1 MVERVAEPAFNGGLE
16 GNYYIPL
23 GETGGGICRLGVQND
38 FITPGGGCVRR
49 DENSNKPEI
58 LFSEVFEERKI
69 ENNAGTKMVGNFD
82 GIDQGKLSEVG
93 RKQMVGQGQK
103 RKRGRP
109 KGSKNKNKKMVV
121 ENQEQL
127 RDDQIDYQND
137 GKQFGE
143 MGVNFGGNDDI
154 GKRVRQL
161 FESDS
166 EEDDQN
172 KIQGFEEE
180 IDEGL
185 GNEEVPNVKEEM
197 IMPKKK
203 RGRAK
208 GVKNKLKMG
217 KNGGEVVSGEGI
229 DDGGCALVSFEGSK
243 RRKKNVIQDFLV
255 EEVGGEVEKTVEKR
269 ARVKGLKLRRKKVIV
284 VAKVEEEG
292 LEKKVERRVRSIG
305 SKNEEEDVV
314 MVAEVG
320 EEEGMKVEKRGRGRP
335 KGSTKKKRKICRRGR
350 VCGEGAEQVSEAG
363 GEVVQVVRNE
373 PDEPVGCG
381 EGAEQVSEA
390 GDEVVQVV
398 RNEPADVGS
407 KVRRRK
413 KKRGRPRGLKNK
425 RVILVDGVLPK
436 VISSLPGGR
445 GLVVQKDMELVDLP
459 RHCGNEKVDGAEML
473 HESTIKEQKPQI
485 KVSNYRLRARNM
497 PEVAA
502 GSRREHCSR
511 CHQCRSE
518 KNDIIACSFCKKKRY
533 CFPCLIK
540 WYPERTREEVR
551 EACPFCRGNCNCKI
565 CLQEKL
571 VMKDRQRD
579 IDRKVKL
586 DRLLY
591 LMCKINPILKCIQEE
606 QRAELEVEARILGK
620 PIKEEDIMKTR
631 FDQDDRIYCDNCNTS
646 IVNFHR
652 SCPNSVCSYDLCI
665 SCCQELRSGL
675 RSDDLEA
682 GSSCRSTGGS
692 LNHDITG
699 NSQKHDA
706 DKMGNSKVF
715 TVGNY
720 LPPTGCGSMNIN
732 DSILCPQKGHG
743 GCGLHILELRRVLE
757 LNWVDTVIES
767 IDKVTIDYYLPE
779 TDFSQECLICLP
791 TASDAQSIASERR
804 KAASRLNMRD
814 NFLYCPSVSS
824 MNELNIDHF
833 QRHWTQGEP
842 VIVRDV
848 LKEGSGLSWEPMV
861 MWRAFRGAKKIMK
874 EDTLNVKAIDC
885 LDWCE
890 VEIDIYHFFKGYLHG
905 RNHSN
910 GWPEILKLKDWP
922 ASNSFE
928 ECLPRH
934 FAEFIMMLPYSDYT
948 HPECGILNLVT
959 KLPDGVPKP
968 DLGPKTYIAYGYEEE
983 LGRGDSMTKLH
994 CDISDAVNVLMHTT
1008 KVDIS
1013 SCQQQIIH
1021 KLQNTYEAE
1030 GSVTAD
1036 RSDTETKENLDVALN
1051 CSDAKEFSCADGAG
1065 AESTISHFL
1074 ETPVSSDKC
1083 DNETN
1088 DNSGAGL
1095 NCSAAKEFPS
1105 ADGDGSVSSVGQF
1118 PETSVS
1124 ADQRDRETNENY
1136 DAILNCSAAKEFPSA
1151 DGAGAVTSAN
1161 HSLEVSCS
1169 GGEHELL
1176 SKKPDFDENK
1186 VGEGAIWDIF
1196 RREDVPK
1203 LLDYLKRHQQEFNHI
1218 NNLPVKSVV
1227 HPIHDQT
1234 FYMTEI
1240 HKKQLKEEFGVEP
1253 WTFEQHLGEA
1263 VFIPAGCPHQ
1273 VRNRLSCIKVA
1284 LDFVSPEN
1292 VQECIRLTDE
1302 FRLLPKNHRSKEDKL
1317 EVKKMALYAASSA
1330 LSEFRKLTTDFE

>member
-1 MVERVAEPAFNGGLE
+1 MRRVINRKFCLVKCSKRERLKKLQEKKMAE
-16 GNYYIPL
+16 
-23 GETGGGICRLGVQND
+23 
-38 FITPGGGCVRR
+38 
-49 DENSNKPEI
+49 
-58 LFSEVFEERKI
+58 
-69 ENNAGTKMVGNFD
+69 NFH
-82 GIDQGKLSEVG
+82 GIDEIGGKE
-93 RKQMVGQGQK
+93 MVGQGQK

-127 RDDQIDYQND
+127 RDDQIVDQND
-137 GKQFGE
+137 GKKFDE

-172 KIQGFEEE
+172 RIQGFEEGT
-180 IDEGL
+180 DEGL
-185 GNEEVPNVKEEM
+185 GDEEVPSVREEV
-197 IMPKKK
+197 IMPKRK
-203 RGRAK
+203 RGRPK
-208 GVKNKLKMG
+208 GVKNKPKMG
-217 KNGGEVVSGEGI
+217 KNGGVVVSGEGI
-229 DDGGCALVSFEGSK
+229 DDGGCALVSLKGSK
-243 RRKKNVIQDFLV
+243 RRKKNVIQDFPG
-255 EEVGGEVEKTVEKR
+255 EEVGGKVEETVVKR
-269 ARVKGLKLRRKKVIV
+269 GRVKGLKLRRKKVIV

-292 LEKKVERRVRSIG
+292 LEKKVERRERSRG
-305 SKNEEEDVV
+305 SKNEEEEVV
-314 MVAEVG
+314 MVAEVV
-320 EEEGMKVEKRGRGRP
+320 EEEGEKVVKRGRGRP
-335 KGSTKKKRKICRRGR
+335 KGSTKKKRKIGRRGR
-350 VCGEGAEQVSEAG
+350 VCGEGGAEQVSEAG
-363 GEVVQVVRNE
+363 GEVLQVVRNE
-373 PDEPVGCG
+373 PAGC
-381 EGAEQVSEA
+381 EESAEQVGEA
-390 GDEVVQVV
+390 GGEAVQVV
-398 RNEPADVGS
+398 RNEPADHVGS
-407 KVRRRK
+407 RVRRRK

-445 GLVVQKDMELVDLP
+445 GLVVQKDMGLVDLP
-459 RHCGNEKVDGAEML
+459 RHCGIEKVDGAEML
-473 HESTIKEQKPQI
+473 LESAIGEQKPQI
-485 KVSNYRLRARNM
+485 KASNYQLRARNM
-497 PEVAA
+497 PEVVA
-502 GSRREHCSR
+502 GSRRREPSSR
-511 CHQCRSE
+511 CHQCRCE
-518 KNDIIACSFCKKKRY
+518 KNDIIACSFCKKRRY
-533 CFPCLIK
+533 CFPCLKK
-540 WYPERTREEVR
+540 WYPERTKEEVR

-571 VMKDRQRD
+571 VMKDRQKD

-591 LMCKINPILKCIQEE
+591 LMCKINPILKSIQEE

-675 RSDDLEA
+675 RADDLEA
-682 GSSCRSTGGS
+682 GSSCQSTGGS

-706 DKMGNSKVF
+706 DKMGDSEVF
-715 TVGNY
+715 AVGNY

-743 GCGLHILELRRVLE
+743 GCGLHVLELRRVLE

-767 IDKVTIDYYLPE
+767 IDKVTIDYYVPE
-779 TDFSQECLICLP
+779 TDSSQECLICLP
-791 TASDAQSIASERR
+791 TASDAQSTTSERR
-804 KAASRLNMRD
+804 KAASRLNIRD

-833 QRHWTQGEP
+833 QRHWTRGEP

-934 FAEFIMMLPYSDYT
+934 FAEYIMMLPYSDYT

-1008 KVDIS
+1008 KVDVS
-1013 SCQQQIIH
+1013 SFQQQVIH
-1021 KLQNTYEAE
+1021 KLQKTYETE
-1030 GSVTAD
+1030 GSVTVD
-1036 RSDTETKENLDVALN
+1036 KSDTETKENLDVAVN
-1051 CSDAKEFSCADGAG
+1051 FSDAKPCTDGAG
-1065 AESTISHFL
+1065 AESTLSHFS
-1074 ETPVSSDKC
+1074 ETSVSSDKC
-1083 DNETN
+1083 DNETKE
-1088 DNSGAGL
+1088 NSGAGL
-1095 NCSAAKEFPS
+1095 NCSAANEFPS
-1105 ADGDGSVSSVGQF
+1105 VDGDGSVSTICHF

-1124 ADQRDRETNENY
+1124 ADKHDSETNENS
-1136 DAILNCSAAKEFPSA
+1136 DAILNHSAAKEFPSV
-1151 DGAGAVTSAN
+1151 DGPGAVRSAN
-1161 HSLEVSCS
+1161 NSLEASCS
-1169 GGEHELL
+1169 GGEHDLL
-1176 SKKPDFDENK
+1176 SKNPDFDENK
-1186 VGEGAIWDIF
+1186 VSEGAIWDIF

-1203 LLDYLKRHQQEFNHI
+1203 LLDYLKRHQREFNHI
-1218 NNLPVKSVV
+1218 NNLPVKSAV

-1240 HKKQLKEEFGVEP
+1240 HKKQLKDEFGVEP

-1330 LSEFRKLTTDFE
+1330 LSDFRKLTTDFE